1 VSGLVRRDER
11 ERLIDAEAERLVAA
25 VLSFGILVL
34 VLVRS
39 LRGEASW
46 DLLALVIAGGVVG
59 MAYRARRGA
68 IDRRFAALQGAAMVV
83 AAIGAAVVVALL
95 VR

>member
-1 VSGLVRRDER
+1 MTGLLGRDER

-39 LRGEASW
+39 LRGDAAW
-46 DLLALVIAGGVVG
+46 DLLALVIAGGLVG
-59 MAYRARRGA
+59 MAYRAWHGV
-68 IDRRFAALQGAAMVV
+68 IDRRYAALLGAVAVV
-83 AAIGAAVVVALL
+83 AAIAAAVTVAL
-95 VR
+95 VTR

>member
-1 VSGLVRRDER
+1 MTGLLGRDER
-11 ERLIDAEAERLVAA
+11 ERQIDAEAERLVAA

-59 MAYRARRGA
+59 MAYRAWRGV
-68 IDRRFAALQGAAMVV
+68 IDRRFATLQGAAMVA
-83 AAIGAAVVVALL
+83 AAIGAAAVVALIT
-95 VR
+95 R

>member
-1 VSGLVRRDER
+1 MNARIERDER
-11 ERLIDAEAERLVAA
+11 EQLIDAQAERLVAA

-46 DLLALVIAGGVVG
+46 DLLALVIAGGAVG
-59 MAYRARRGA
+59 LAYRARHRA
-68 IDRRFAALQGAAMVV
+68 VDRRFAAVQGAVMVV
-83 AAIGAAVVVALL
+83 AAIVAAVVVALL
-95 VR
+95 AR